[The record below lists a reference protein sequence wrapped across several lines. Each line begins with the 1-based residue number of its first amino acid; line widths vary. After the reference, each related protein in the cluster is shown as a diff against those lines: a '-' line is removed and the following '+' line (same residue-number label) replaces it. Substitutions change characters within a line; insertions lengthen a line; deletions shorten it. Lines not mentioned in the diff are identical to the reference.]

1 MHHET
6 YQISFLFKTAVATYP
21 DGQRRDNQR
30 HSPVNNRICNRRTED
45 HDQCL
50 HVDLYASMT
59 PAKAVIDRMIQAVH
73 TFVGDAE
80 QSDDLTLL
88 SLSYK

>member
-1 MHHET
+1 MQQSLTEYIDQLQT
-6 YQISFLFKTAVATYP
+6 TTAQEAAMESELSIARSIQLSMVP
-21 DGQRRDNQR
+21 
-30 HSPVNNRICNRRTED
+30 TEFPE
-45 HDQCL
+45 L
-50 HVDLYASMT
+50 EHVDLYASMT